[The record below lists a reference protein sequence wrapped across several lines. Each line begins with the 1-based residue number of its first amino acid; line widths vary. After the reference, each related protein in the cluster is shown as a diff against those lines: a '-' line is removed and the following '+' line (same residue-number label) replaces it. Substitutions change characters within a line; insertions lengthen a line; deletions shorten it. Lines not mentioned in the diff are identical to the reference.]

1 MRRRGRGRGSVS
13 SLFLKTVLFVDVAF
27 AAFYQRH
34 FEAKNHLKEEVQN
47 VVFLLWN
54 VSFFTTHFRHPRFQG
69 HASLSRSFEDSSKI
83 GIIF

>member
-34 FEAKNHLKEEVQN
+34 FEAKNHLKEEVLN
-47 VVFLLWN
+47 VVFFYFGTL
-54 VSFFTTHFRHPRFQG
+54 VSSQPISDILVFKDTPV
-69 HASLSRSFEDSSKI
+69 
-83 GIIF
+83 